1 MNNGLLTL
9 IGKDA
14 QMKTCIKTSLIIASI
29 LFILS
34 TIAGC
39 DQAYQDITDA
49 NSPLNQAADR
59 VSQVA
64 PVVGAGAKAT
74 GTPWGAGVFLGTTI
88 LSALLGVY
96 STYRKNIVIDQ
107 RDSEY
112 QNIETTTKAIV
123 AAIEKVSEVPLA
135 GDVTVGDRVKQE
147 VKEQLKDSQV
157 YRVGKA
163 IISGLKS

>member
-123 AAIEKVSEVPLA
+123 AAIEKVSEVPL
-135 GDVTVGDRVKQE
+135 GEGTVGDTVKAE
-147 VKEQLKDSQV
+147 VKKQLQDNQAYK
-157 YRVGKA
+157 VGKA